1 MDNFDLKKYLVENK
15 VTTNSRMLNEAE
27 QNSVAV
33 DSSDIAKIQQSS
45 DVQKLAAA
53 VAKDPKAMAKL
64 DQIMQKAGVTL
75 EESEGVDIDSS
86 DVKKIAS
93 VISSHL
99 NEEAPVSP
107 GERMMAG
114 FFGGAVA
121 MFIPGA
127 LETVNHTLGLATY
140 NPAGGIAAMVAG
152 TLLAAVYSLIK
163 GEK

>member
-15 VTTNSRMLNEAE
+15 VTTNSKMLGEAE

-75 EESEGVDIDSS
+75 EESEGVDIDSN

-99 NEEAPVSP
+99 NEEAPVTS

-114 FFGGAVA
+114 FFGGLGS

-127 LETVNHTLGLATY
+127 LETVNHTLGLAAY

-163 GEK
+163 SEK